1 MQVVVNKIPV
11 TIRKKQYP
19 FSNEFTAS
27 DVKLNANME
36 IELLATCTANSR
48 EPGRIY
54 KCYYTLGGALLECYT
69 IN

>member
-1 MQVVVNKIPV
+1 MQVVVNKMPV

-27 DVKLNANME
+27 EVKLNE
-36 IELLATCTANSR
+36 DWQIELLATCTANSK

-54 KCYYTLGGALLECYT
+54 KCYYTLGGTLLECYT